1 MQSLCTLTT
10 FSDTF
15 CTAVNKKR
23 KHNGASGA
31 GAGDEGQKEWGRGQF
46 GGKKCWKGE
55 RYERE
60 KRKEGLNFSLG
71 KEKSLNI

>member
-31 GAGDEGQKEWGRGQF
+31 GAGDEGQKE
-46 GGKKCWKGE
+46 
-55 RYERE
+55 
-60 KRKEGLNFSLG
+60 
-71 KEKSLNI
+71 